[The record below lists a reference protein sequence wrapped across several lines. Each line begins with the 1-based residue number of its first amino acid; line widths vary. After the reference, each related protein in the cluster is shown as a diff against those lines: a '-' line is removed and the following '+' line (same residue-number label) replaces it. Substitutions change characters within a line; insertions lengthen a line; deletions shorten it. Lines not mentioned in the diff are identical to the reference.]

1 MRWLSSIRGRFLLL
15 SALTVGLA
23 LALTAALLISLFASN
38 IRKRIDA
45 ELTSNVN
52 TLAGALSFDATG
64 RLDRPK
70 GPVDQRFMVPYG
82 GLYWQIVDDA
92 TGQTIRSVSLF
103 DMALAL
109 PDDGHA
115 DGAIHHYTLPG
126 PEGSTLI
133 VLERLV
139 RVAGPDSQQRALRI
153 AVAIDQATLEDA
165 RAGFA
170 SDILPS
176 LAMLG
181 LFLIGASIAQLAF
194 GLRPLSSLNEG
205 IDRIREHRDTR
216 LTGSYPA
223 EFQTTVKAMNQLLE
237 TQDAVLEKARSRA
250 ADLAHGLRTPLTVL
264 SNDALT
270 LRERG
275 ETELAGELESL
286 AHTMRAHVERQL
298 ALSRIAARPD
308 LRRGDSD
315 IARLAGEIVRTV
327 RRTPEGERVTIHV
340 EGPAG
345 LTVPVDPGDFR
356 EIAGNL
362 IENALKWAHAG
373 LWVSWGREGAETWFV
388 VSDDGP
394 GVPETE
400 LANLTRRGWR
410 LDSAKPGTGLGLS
423 IVREIADVYA
433 LGFELAR
440 DRERG
445 GLSARVIFPADA

>member
-1 MRWLSSIRGRFLLL
+1 MMRSGEAHILSGYAIGTLVAIRI
-15 SALTVGLA
+15 A
-23 LALTAALLISLFASN
+23 
-38 IRKRIDA
+38 
-45 ELTSNVN
+45 
-52 TLAGALSFDATG
+52 
-64 RLDRPK
+64 
-70 GPVDQRFMVPYG
+70 
-82 GLYWQIVDDA
+82 
-92 TGQTIRSVSLF
+92 
-103 DMALAL
+103 
-109 PDDGHA
+109 
-115 DGAIHHYTLPG
+115 G
-126 PEGSTLI
+126 PEG
-133 VLERLV
+133 R
-139 RVAGPDSQQRALRI
+139 QRTLRI
-153 AVAIDQATLEDA
+153 SVAIDQATLEDA

-194 GLRPLSSLNEG
+194 GSRPLSSLNEG

-223 EFQTTVKAMNQLLE
+223 EFQTTVKAMNQFLE
-237 TQDAVLEKARSRA
+237 TQDVVLEKARSRA

-298 ALSRIAARPD
+298 ALSRIARRPD
-308 LRRGDSD
+308 LRHGDSD

-356 EIAGNL
+356 ELAGNL
-362 IENALKWAHAG
+362 IENALKWAQAG
-373 LWVSWGREGAETWFV
+373 LWISWGREVADTWFA
-388 VSDDGP
+388 VSGDGP

-410 LDSAKPGTGLGLS
+410 LDSARPGTGLGLS

-440 DRERG
+440 DMQRCGVDRP
-445 GLSARVIFPADA
+445 LNLISKIVISNLVND